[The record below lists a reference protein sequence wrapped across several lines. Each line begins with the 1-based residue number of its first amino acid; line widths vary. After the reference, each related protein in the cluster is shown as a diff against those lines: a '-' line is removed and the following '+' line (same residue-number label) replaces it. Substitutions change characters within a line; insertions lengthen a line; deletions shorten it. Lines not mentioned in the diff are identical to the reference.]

1 MFSSNYSIAIEL
13 LRRYLAKKG
22 NVSIDSFSDSHT
34 CFVSDGNPVVLSLN
48 DASAD
53 AANVTIKFGKDPHS
67 HSVTI
72 DMYLYNLHFP
82 TESISTTV
90 ERDFSKQ
97 IDTVLLNTPEFNVS
111 HISRR
116 KSLQDLEKERR
127 HIIPESGMSESFP
140 SRSRKSSG
148 QYNKP
153 PDMPDFEDEYEVKGK
168 QRFQPPSYDPTIGDA
183 DLNPA
188 GLGGYPDL
196 QPFLDPLAANPH
208 GGMYPD
214 RDHPMF
220 GGGVG
225 GSGTGLPPPGVPP
238 GARYDDPYGEENSL
252 GAHGPSGFGG
262 LGGRGGRSGRGG
274 RGGPGS
280 FGGFGG
286 PDGSGLGGGY
296 DGGFGGGYGPPGF

>member
-1 MFSSNYSIAIEL
+1 MFSSNYSIAVEL

-22 NVSIDSFSDSHT
+22 PVSIGSFSDSHT
-34 CFVSDGNPVVLSLN
+34 CFTSDGKPVVLSLN

-72 DMYLYNLHFP
+72 DMSQYKFRFP
-82 TESISTTV
+82 TESISATV

-97 IDTVLLNTPEFNVS
+97 IESVLLETSTFGAINAP
-111 HISRR
+111 RR
-116 KSLQDLEKERR
+116 KSLQDHEKERR
-127 HIIPESGMSESFP
+127 QSASSSGMGGSLP
-140 SRSRKSSG
+140 SRSSG
-148 QYNKP
+148 QFTRP

-168 QRFQPPSYDPTIGDA
+168 QRFQPPPFDPTIGDA

-188 GLGGYPDL
+188 GLGGYPTL

-220 GGGVG
+220 GGGPG
-225 GSGTGLPPPGVPP
+225 GGGGAGFPRPGVPP
-238 GARYDDPYGEENSL
+238 GARYDDPYGEEPSL
-252 GAHGPSGFGG
+252 GMPGQGG
-262 LGGRGGRSGRGG
+262 LGGPGGRGGLGSFGGRGG
-274 RGGPGS
+274 RGGR
-280 FGGFGG
+280 GGFGG
-286 PDGSGLGGGY
+286 PDGSGLGGGFNS
-296 DGGFGGGYGPPGF
+296 GFGGGFGPPGF